1 MRFVEALLKSHA
13 TANSFVGKTGWM
25 ALIWLMSTAMVA
37 QTTFVGF
44 VKDGDTGEPMFSA
57 NVMVDGTSQGVMT
70 DFDGRFSINVA
81 SLPVTLNVSFIG
93 YSLKQVQVTQANQR
107 IEVKLIPDQIL
118 IETAEVVGERISD
131 KQKQA
136 PLTVETMDALA
147 IKEAPTG
154 SFYEGLGNLK
164 GVDLTSASL
173 GFKIVNTRGFN
184 STSPVRSL
192 QLIDGVDNQS
202 PGLNFSLGNFLGA
215 PDLDV
220 KTVEI
225 VAGASSAYF
234 GPGAFNGVINM
245 ETKDPFVFG
254 GLSAS
259 YRMGERNLNEW
270 GFRWAESFDNEEGDA
285 FLAYKI
291 NAFAFSAYDW
301 EANNY
306 GPIDGSEVDASN
318 PGRFDAVNIYGD
330 EYRGTMDFADDV
342 TDTKRGLGTFFRTG
356 YKEEDIVDYN
366 TNNLKLSLSGHW
378 RLQPDKKYESPELI
392 YGFNMGR
399 GTTVYQGDNRFSLRD
414 IEFYQHKMELR
425 KKGDWFIRAYRTSED
440 AGNSYDPYATA
451 LRIQDSIR
459 PDNDWRDLYVDY
471 WTDSII
477 PVLDE
482 TYPPFGLTG
491 DSTAVGVIFGDTI
504 WVPTSGYIQED
515 VDAWYA
521 ENGGQLNEWHNMVA
535 GWTNSGQSTV
545 PGIGYNPL
553 GGGTAGSAQF
563 NDLFQYFTT
572 RKNNPEERG
581 TRFFDESSLI
591 HVHGEKIFKP
601 WWADEIRLGANV
613 RRYTPDSDG
622 TIFSDTN
629 GRVITNQEFGIYTGI
644 KRRFLEDKLISTATI
659 RMDKNENFPY
669 VFSPAASL
677 VWTPNPENFLRI
689 SVSSALRNPTLADQ
703 FLFLDVG
710 PATLVGN
717 LLGDDGLTRLETFQ
731 DYRRSSEGLDIGLDR
746 SIIEDNRFAIDPIR
760 PEQVRTLEV
769 GYRTTL
775 GESLYLDMNA
785 YRSWYTDFIGY
796 IVALDVEFWESGLL
810 ENSLKSVDVYRYAA
824 NSLNQVQTQ
833 GASLGFNYFLDD
845 NFTVNGNYSWNK
857 LVKTD
862 EDDPIIPAFNTPE
875 HKFNVGLTARGLS
888 AKDKDTWGFGIN
900 YRWVQG
906 FVFEGSP
913 QFTGFV
919 PSYDLMDT
927 QVNYK
932 FDAHGLTVKAG
943 ASNLLRNEHIETYG
957 GPTVGRLAY
966 LSLSLDVN

>member
-1 MRFVEALLKSHA
+1 MRFVEALLKPRA
-13 TANSFVGKTGWM
+13 TAKSFAGKTGWM
-25 ALIWLMSTAMVA
+25 ALIWLMSTATVA
-37 QTTFVGF
+37 QTTLVGF

-57 NVMVDGTSQGVMT
+57 SVTVDGTSQGVMT

-93 YSLKQVQVTQANQR
+93 YSLKQVQVTKANQR
-107 IEVKLIPDQIL
+107 INVKLIPDQVL

-245 ETKDPFVFG
+245 ETKDPFVFD

-270 GFRWAESFDNEEGDA
+270 GFRWADVFENDEGDA
-285 FLAYKI
+285 VFAYKI

-301 EANNY
+301 EATNY
-306 GPIDGSEVDASN
+306 GPVDGSLVGASN

-330 EYRGTMDFADDV
+330 EYSSPLDYGGDNSTNA
-342 TDTKRGLGTFFRTG
+342 RGLGTIYRTG
-356 YKEEDIVDYN
+356 YREVDLVDYN
-366 TNNLKLSLSGHW
+366 TDNLKVSLSGHW
-378 RLQPDKKYESPELI
+378 RLQPEKTYESPELI

-414 IEFYQHKMELR
+414 IEFYQHKVELR

-451 LRIQDSIR
+451 LRMQDSLR
-459 PDNDWRDLYVDY
+459 SDYDWSKVYYAY
-471 WTDSII
+471 WIDSIAPQI
-477 PVLDE
+477 NA
-482 TYPPFGLTG
+482 TYPTLEI
-491 DSTAVGVIFGDTI
+491 VRYDTLWI
-504 WVPTSGYIQED
+504 IPPDIYTLVPVAGYPEGAE
-515 VDAWYA
+515 DAWYS
-521 ENGGQLNEWHNMVA
+521 ENGENLANWHSQVEH
-535 GWTNSGQSTV
+535 WTNN
-545 PGIGYNPL
+545 GY
-553 GGGTAGSAQF
+553 AGLADVATDPQGFLQPQTPQFNTLF
-563 NDLFQYFTT
+563 NDLVGK
-572 RKNNPEERG
+572 KNNETEGG
-581 TRFFDESSLI
+581 TRFYDRSSLV

-601 WWADEIRLGANV
+601 WWADEIRLGANM

-629 GRVITNQEFGIYTGI
+629 GRVIANQEVGLYTGI
-644 KRRFLEDKLISTATI
+644 KRHFLEDKVIATATV
-659 RMDKNENFPY
+659 RADKNQNFNM
-669 VFSPAASL
+669 VVSPAASL
-677 VWTPNPENFLRI
+677 VWTPTPTDFVRL
-689 SVSSALRNPTLADQ
+689 SFSSALRNPTLADQ
-703 FLFLDVG
+703 YLFLDVG

-717 LLGDDGLTRLETFQ
+717 LEGAQ
-731 DYRRSSEGLDIGLDR
+731 DLVTVQSFINYRNSSSGTNIAFNLDTLQYFDIAPL
-746 SIIEDNRFAIDPIR
+746 R
-760 PEQVRTLEV
+760 PEQVRTLEA

-775 GESLYLDMNA
+775 GEKLYLDAN
-785 YRSWYTDFIGY
+785 YYFSWYSHFIGY
-796 IVALDVEFWESGLL
+796 NIGLDVQFENPQFPEFITGI
-810 ENSLKSVDVYRYAA
+810 DVYRYAA
-824 NSLNQVQTQ
+824 NSLKQVQTQ
-833 GASLGFNYFLDD
+833 GASLGFNYYFD
-845 NFTVNGNYSWNK
+845 NKFTMNGNYSWNK

-875 HKFNVGLTARGLS
+875 HKYNLGLTARGLE
-888 AKDKDTWGFGIN
+888 AKGKDSWGFGLN

-913 QFTGFV
+913 QFTGLV
-919 PSYDLMDT
+919 PAYDLLDG

-932 FDAHGLTVKAG
+932 FDAKGLTVKAG
-943 ASNLLRNEHIETYG
+943 ASNLLKNEHIETYG

-966 LSLSLDVN
+966 ISFALDF

>member
-1 MRFVEALLKSHA
+1 MRFVEALLKPRA
-13 TANSFVGKTGWM
+13 IVKSFAGKTGWM

-37 QTTFVGF
+37 QTTLVGF

-57 NVMVDGTSQGVMT
+57 SVTVDGTSQGVMT

-93 YSLKQVQVTQANQR
+93 YSLKKVQVTKANQR
-107 IEVKLIPDQIL
+107 INVKLIPDQVL

-245 ETKDPFVFG
+245 ETKDPFVFD

-270 GFRWAESFDNEEGDA
+270 GFRWADAFENDEGDA
-285 FLAYKI
+285 VFAYKI

-301 EANNY
+301 EATNY
-306 GPIDGSEVDASN
+306 SPVDGSFVDTSN

-330 EYRGTMDFADDV
+330 EYSSPLDYSGDNSVNA
-342 TDTKRGLGTFFRTG
+342 RGLGTIFRTG
-356 YKEEDIVDYN
+356 YKEVDLVDYN
-366 TNNLKLSLSGHW
+366 TDNLKVSLSGHW
-378 RLQPDKKYESPELI
+378 RLQPEKTYESPELI

-414 IEFYQHKMELR
+414 IEFYQHKVELR

-451 LRIQDSIR
+451 LRVQDSLR
-459 PDNDWRDLYVDY
+459 SDY
-471 WTDSII
+471 SWSKVYYSYWLDSIA
-477 PVLDE
+477 PQVNA
-482 TYPPFGLTG
+482 TYPQLEIIRYDTLWIVPP
-491 DSTAVGVIFGDTI
+491 DIFTL
-504 WVPTSGYIQED
+504 VPVAGYLEGAEEQ
-515 VDAWYA
+515 WYA
-521 ENGGQLNEWHNMVA
+521 DNANNLQLWHEQVEA
-535 GWTNSGQSTV
+535 WTN
-545 PGIGYNPL
+545 N
-553 GGGTAGSAQF
+553 GTAGLADVATDPLGFAAPGSPEFETLF
-563 NDLFQYFTT
+563 NDLTS
-572 RKNNPEERG
+572 RKNNEEEGG
-581 TRFFDESSLI
+581 TRFFDESSLV

-629 GRVITNQEFGIYTGI
+629 GRVITNQEIGLYTGI
-644 KRRFLEDKLISTATI
+644 KRHFAEDKLIATATV
-659 RMDKNENFPY
+659 RADKNQNFRW
-669 VFSPAASL
+669 VVSPAASL
-677 VWTPNPENFLRI
+677 VWTPTPTDFIRL
-689 SVSSALRNPTLADQ
+689 SFSSALRNPTLADQ
-703 FLFLDVG
+703 YLFLDVG

-717 LLGDDGLTRLETFQ
+717 LNGAQDLVTVSSFI
-731 DYRRSSEGLDIGLDR
+731 DYRNSSLGSNIGFNLDTLVYFDIAPLQ
-746 SIIEDNRFAIDPIR
+746 
-760 PEQVRTLEV
+760 PEQVRTVEA

-775 GESLYLDMNA
+775 GEKLYLDAN
-785 YRSWYTDFIGY
+785 YYFSWYTNFIGY
-796 IVALDVEFWESGLL
+796 NVGLDLLFENPSFPEFITG
-810 ENSLKSVDVYRYAA
+810 VDVYRYAA

-845 NFTVNGNYSWNK
+845 NFTLNGNYSWNK

-875 HKFNVGLTARGLS
+875 HKYNVGLTARGLS
-888 AKDKDTWGFGIN
+888 AKDKDTWGFGVN

-919 PSYDLMDT
+919 PSYDLLDM

-932 FDAHGLTVKAG
+932 VDAKGLTLKAG

-966 LSLSLDVN
+966 FSIAVDVN

>member
-1 MRFVEALLKSHA
+1 MRFVEALLKTNA
-13 TANSFVGKTGWM
+13 TPISGKTGWM
-25 ALIWLMSTAMVA
+25 VLIWLMSTTMVA
-37 QTTFVGF
+37 QSTLVGF

-57 NVMVDGTSQGVMT
+57 SVMVDGTSQGVMT
-70 DFDGRFSINVA
+70 DFDGRFSISVA

-245 ETKDPFVFG
+245 ETKDPFVFE

-270 GFRWAESFDNEEGDA
+270 GFRWAESIENEDGDA
-285 FLAYKI
+285 VFAYKI

-306 GPIDGSEVDASN
+306 GPIDGSDVDASN

-330 EYRGTMDFADDV
+330 EYRGIMDFAEDV

-414 IEFYQHKMELR
+414 IEFYQHKVELR

-521 ENGGQLNEWHNMVA
+521 ENGEQLNEWHSMVA
-535 GWTNSGQSTV
+535 GWANSGQSTV
-545 PGIGYNPL
+545 PGIDYNPL

-644 KRRFLEDKLISTATI
+644 KRHFLEDKLITTATI

-677 VWTPNPENFLRI
+677 VWTPNPENFLRV

-717 LLGDDGLTRLETFQ
+717 LLGDDGLTSLETFE
-731 DYRRSSEGLDIGLDR
+731 DYRNSSEGLDIGLDR

-760 PEQVRTLEV
+760 PEQVRTVEV

-810 ENSLKSVDVYRYAA
+810 ENSLKTVDVYRYAA

-833 GASLGFNYFLDD
+833 GTSLGFNYFLDD

-888 AKDKDTWGFGIN
+888 AKNKDTWGFGIN

>member
-1 MRFVEALLKSHA
+1 MRFVEALLKTNA
-13 TANSFVGKTGWM
+13 TLISGKTGWM
-25 ALIWLMSTAMVA
+25 VLIWLMSTTMVA
-37 QTTFVGF
+37 QSTLVGF

-57 NVMVDGTSQGVMT
+57 SVMVDGTSQGVMT

-245 ETKDPFVFG
+245 ETKDPFVFE

-270 GFRWAESFDNEEGDA
+270 GFRWAESIENEDGDA
-285 FLAYKI
+285 VFAYKI

-306 GPIDGSEVDASN
+306 GPIDGSDVDASN

-330 EYRGTMDFADDV
+330 EYRGIMDFAEDV

-414 IEFYQHKMELR
+414 IEFYQHKVELR

-521 ENGGQLNEWHNMVA
+521 QNGEQLNEWHSMVA
-535 GWTNSGQSTV
+535 GWANSGQSTV
-545 PGIGYNPL
+545 PGIDYNPL

-644 KRRFLEDKLISTATI
+644 KRHFLEDKLITTATI

-677 VWTPNPENFLRI
+677 VWTPNPENFLRV

-717 LLGDDGLTRLETFQ
+717 LLGDDGLTSLETFE
-731 DYRRSSEGLDIGLDR
+731 DYRNSSEGLDIGLDR

-760 PEQVRTLEV
+760 PEQVRTVEV

-810 ENSLKSVDVYRYAA
+810 ENSLKTVDVYRYAA

-833 GASLGFNYFLDD
+833 GTSLGFNYFLDD

-888 AKDKDTWGFGIN
+888 AKNKNTWGFGIN

>member
-1 MRFVEALLKSHA
+1 MRFLEALLKPHA
-13 TANSFVGKTGWM
+13 TANSFAGKTGWM
-25 ALIWLMSTAMVA
+25 VFIWLMSTAMVA
-37 QTTFVGF
+37 QSTLVGF

-57 NVMVDGTSQGVMT
+57 SVMVDGTSQGVMT

-107 IEVKLIPDQIL
+107 IEVKLIPDQVL

-270 GFRWAESFDNEEGDA
+270 GFRWAESFDNEDGDA
-285 FLAYKI
+285 VFAYKI

-399 GTTVYQGDNRFSLRD
+399 GTTV
-414 IEFYQHKMELR
+414 
-425 KKGDWFIRAYRTSED
+425 
-440 AGNSYDPYATA
+440 
-451 LRIQDSIR
+451 
-459 PDNDWRDLYVDY
+459 
-471 WTDSII
+471 
-477 PVLDE
+477 
-482 TYPPFGLTG
+482 
-491 DSTAVGVIFGDTI
+491 
-504 WVPTSGYIQED
+504 
-515 VDAWYA
+515 
-521 ENGGQLNEWHNMVA
+521 
-535 GWTNSGQSTV
+535 
-545 PGIGYNPL
+545 
-553 GGGTAGSAQF
+553 
-563 NDLFQYFTT
+563 
-572 RKNNPEERG
+572 
-581 TRFFDESSLI
+581 
-591 HVHGEKIFKP
+591 
-601 WWADEIRLGANV
+601 
-613 RRYTPDSDG
+613 
-622 TIFSDTN
+622 
-629 GRVITNQEFGIYTGI
+629 
-644 KRRFLEDKLISTATI
+644 
-659 RMDKNENFPY
+659 
-669 VFSPAASL
+669 
-677 VWTPNPENFLRI
+677 
-689 SVSSALRNPTLADQ
+689 
-703 FLFLDVG
+703 
-710 PATLVGN
+710 
-717 LLGDDGLTRLETFQ
+717 
-731 DYRRSSEGLDIGLDR
+731 
-746 SIIEDNRFAIDPIR
+746 
-760 PEQVRTLEV
+760 
-769 GYRTTL
+769 
-775 GESLYLDMNA
+775 
-785 YRSWYTDFIGY
+785 
-796 IVALDVEFWESGLL
+796 
-810 ENSLKSVDVYRYAA
+810 
-824 NSLNQVQTQ
+824 
-833 GASLGFNYFLDD
+833 
-845 NFTVNGNYSWNK
+845 
-857 LVKTD
+857 
-862 EDDPIIPAFNTPE
+862 
-875 HKFNVGLTARGLS
+875 
-888 AKDKDTWGFGIN
+888 
-900 YRWVQG
+900 
-906 FVFEGSP
+906 
-913 QFTGFV
+913 
-919 PSYDLMDT
+919 
-927 QVNYK
+927 
-932 FDAHGLTVKAG
+932 
-943 ASNLLRNEHIETYG
+943 
-957 GPTVGRLAY
+957 
-966 LSLSLDVN
+966 

>member
-1 MRFVEALLKSHA
+1 MRFVEALLKTNA
-13 TANSFVGKTGWM
+13 TLISGKTGWM
-25 ALIWLMSTAMVA
+25 VLIWLMSTTMVA
-37 QTTFVGF
+37 QSTLVGF

-57 NVMVDGTSQGVMT
+57 SVMVDGTSQGVMT

-245 ETKDPFVFG
+245 ETKDPFVFE

-270 GFRWAESFDNEEGDA
+270 GFRWAESIENEDGDA
-285 FLAYKI
+285 VFAYKI

-306 GPIDGSEVDASN
+306 GPIDGSDVDASN

-330 EYRGTMDFADDV
+330 EYRGIMDFAEDV

-414 IEFYQHKMELR
+414 IEFYQHKVELR

-521 ENGGQLNEWHNMVA
+521 ENGEQLNEWHSMVA
-535 GWTNSGQSTV
+535 GWANSGQSTV
-545 PGIGYNPL
+545 PGIDYNPL

-644 KRRFLEDKLISTATI
+644 KRHFLEDKLITTATI

-677 VWTPNPENFLRI
+677 VWTPNPENFLRV

-717 LLGDDGLTRLETFQ
+717 LLGDDGLTSLETFE
-731 DYRRSSEGLDIGLDR
+731 DYRNSSEGLDIGLDR

-760 PEQVRTLEV
+760 PEQVRTVEV

-810 ENSLKSVDVYRYAA
+810 ENSLKTVDVYRYAA

-833 GASLGFNYFLDD
+833 GTSLGFNYFLDD

-888 AKDKDTWGFGIN
+888 AKNKDTWGFGIN